1 MNPAMPSVMTGAG
14 NLCDQRKQLHESI
27 YAAMVGRATKE
38 PHDPANCYR
47 DLQTVEVGRAVKMIA
62 PEGSRCQDDSKSS
75 FQH

>member
-1 MNPAMPSVMTGAG
+1 MPSVMTGAG

-38 PHDPANCYR
+38 PHDPANCDR
-47 DLQTVEVGRAVKMIA
+47 DLQTVEVVEVGCAVKMIA
-62 PEGSRCQDDSKSS
+62 PEGSRCQDDSNSS